1 MESKNVPILSY
12 KSLIEIQNHLKLKK
26 VSVIDIS
33 LDLNISSESIKLL
46 PENNQFILPNGD
58 IITFPS
64 KFNHK
69 DKVCYAI
76 ENFEIFPLKLFDE
89 ITNFFYKLVPTSNRP
104 ILLVSATPFH
114 KKPFLDCISQLQ
126 LTGKILDGGT
136 GLGYSAIIASRTAKK
151 IETVEWDKNVLLI
164 ASYNPYSADL
174 FNNEN
179 IDLIEDD
186 ITEYSEQQD
195 DCTYENII
203 QDGGMPKSSGKFFS
217 LDHAKQ
223 LYRILKPRGKL
234 IIYLPK
240 HGKSKGR
247 DFGGEQ
253 IQRLKK
259 AKFHLADRKIEDS
272 YAILIK

>member
-1 MESKNVPILSY
+1 MKSKNVPILSY

-26 VSVIDIS
+26 DSVIDIS
-33 LDLNISSESIKLL
+33 LDLNISSQTIKLV
-46 PENNQFILPNGD
+46 PEKNQFILPNGN

-76 ENFEIFPLKLFDE
+76 ENLEIFPLKLFDE
-89 ITNFFYKLVPTSNRP
+89 KTNFFYKLVPTSNRP
-104 ILLVSATPFH
+104 ILRVSATPFH
-114 KKPFLDCISQLQ
+114 KKPFLDYISQLQ

-136 GLGYSAIIASRTAKK
+136 GLGYSAIIAGQTANKV
-151 IETVEWDKNVLLI
+151 ETIEWDKNILLI

-174 FNNEN
+174 FNNEK
-179 IDLIEDD
+179 IELIERDV
-186 ITEYSEQQD
+186 TEYSEEQN
-195 DCTYENII
+195 DCAYENII
-203 QDGGMPKSSGKFFS
+203 QDGGMPKSSGTFFS

-223 LYRILKPRGKL
+223 LYRILKPRGNL
-234 IIYLPK
+234 IFYLPM

-259 AKFHLADRKIEDS
+259 AGFHLIDRKIDES
-272 YAILIK
+272 YAILKK